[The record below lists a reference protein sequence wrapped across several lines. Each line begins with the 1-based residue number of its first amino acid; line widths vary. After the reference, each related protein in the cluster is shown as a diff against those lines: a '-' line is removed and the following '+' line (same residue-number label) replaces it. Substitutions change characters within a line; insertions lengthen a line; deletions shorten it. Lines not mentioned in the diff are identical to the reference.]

1 MGDGNS
7 NRRPV
12 VPQADRALDRFKYET
27 AEELGLLDDIQE
39 RGWGNMTTREVG
51 AIGGHMV
58 RKLIREAERSLIDEK
73 DGAKCT

>member
-1 MGDGNS
+1 MARN

-12 VPQADRALDRFKYET
+12 VPEADRVLDRFKYET
-27 AEELGLLDDIQE
+27 AEELGLLDNIEE

-58 RKLIREAERSLIDEK
+58 RKLIHEAEQSLVEETN
-73 DGAKCT
+73 DGKS